1 MSESP
6 FLTPPEYSQ
15 MVGGWKKDKKR
26 EDTKMSEENKLVYT
40 MGRYVGAREDMDL
53 SKLHGIDLL
62 KFVEEKIKDNN
73 STRKNPTMVL
83 DVGGGMHLFSDQL
96 RAKYGSK
103 VRVISTGLSRD
114 VSESARGIL
123 EKMKSQIPHAGSIK
137 KELHPDDSKMHSI
150 FQMNKTEEA
159 GEPKA
164 EFDLIS
170 DTYGEQYYGLK
181 GNNDWLEKYLKTIVM
196 KLKSGGMATIYPFGN
211 YGVHDGQK
219 IGESNYQASE
229 VYGILERL
237 EELCEVE
244 QYRKPNSSHTTLRLI
259 KK

>member
-6 FLTPPEYSQ
+6 FLIPPEYSE
-15 MVGGWKKDKKR
+15 MIGGWKEDKKR
-26 EDTKMSEENKLVYT
+26 EDNKMTEEHKLVYT
-40 MGRYVGAREDMDL
+40 MGRHIGAREDMDL
-53 SKLHGIDLL
+53 SKLHGVDFMKI
-62 KFVEEKIKDNN
+62 VEDKITANN

-83 DVGGGMHLFSDQL
+83 DIGGGMHLFSDQL
-96 RAKYGSK
+96 RAKFGHK
-103 VRVISTGLSRD
+103 VKVISTGLSRD

-123 EKMKSQIPHAGSIK
+123 EKMKSQIPHAGAIK
-137 KELHPDDSKMHSI
+137 KELHPDDSKMYSV
-150 FQMNKTEEA
+150 FQLNKTDENR
-159 GEPKA
+159 EPKA

-181 GNNDWLEKYLKTIVM
+181 GKNDLLDKYLRTIVS
-196 KLKSGGMATIYPFGN
+196 KLKPGGMATIFPFGN

-219 IGESNYQASE
+219 IGESHYQASE
-229 VYGILERL
+229 VYRVLTQL

-244 QYRKPNSSHTTLRLI
+244 QLRKPNSSHTTLRLI